1 MAREKV
7 KYKNLAIAFIAAAA
21 IFLSGLFLGEKITSF
36 KIQEVGQV
44 QEDLKTSLASL
55 ELRYKLLE
63 ANVCEF
69 SSFNEFGEELD
80 DLGNRIANI
89 EAGYNKDD
97 PRVLTLKEP
106 YFLLEIRHYLLLK
119 EAKDRCGDGYDLV
132 LYFYSNDKGQC
143 KDCDNQGYILG
154 YLQKKIGYDKLKV
167 YSFDVRSDSPSV
179 QTLEDIHNI
188 EKVPSVVINE
198 EAYEGF
204 LTLEDIEGIL
214 EKN

>member
-1 MAREKV
+1 MPREKV
-7 KYKNLAIAFIAAAA
+7 KYRNLIIAFIAAAA
-21 IFLSGLFLGEKITSF
+21 IFSSGLFLGEKITSF

-44 QEDLKTSLASL
+44 QEDLKNSLASL

-80 DLGNRIANI
+80 ELGNRIANI
-89 EAGYNKDD
+89 EAGYDKDD
-97 PRVLTLKEP
+97 SRVLSLKEP

-119 EAKDRCGDGYDLV
+119 EAKEKCGSDYDLV
-132 LYFYSNDKGQC
+132 LYFYSNDEEQC

-154 YLQKKIGYDKLKV
+154 YLQKKIGYDKIKV

-179 QTLEDIHNI
+179 QTLRDIHDI
-188 EKVPSVVINE
+188 RQVPSIAVNE
-198 EAYEGF
+198 ETYEGF
-204 LTLEDIEGIL
+204 LTLEEIERIL
-214 EKN
+214 EKT

>member
-1 MAREKV
+1 MPREKV
-7 KYKNLAIAFIAAAA
+7 KYRNLIIAFIAAAA
-21 IFLSGLFLGEKITSF
+21 IFSSGLFLGEKITSF

-44 QEDLKTSLASL
+44 QEDLKNSLASL

-80 DLGNRIANI
+80 ELGNRIANI
-89 EAGYNKDD
+89 EAGYDKDD
-97 PRVLTLKEP
+97 PRVLSLKEP

-119 EAKDRCGDGYDLV
+119 EAKEKCGSDYDLV
-132 LYFYSNDKGQC
+132 LYFYSNDEEQC

-154 YLQKKIGYDKLKV
+154 YLQKKIGYDKIKV

-179 QTLEDIHNI
+179 QTLRDIHDI
-188 EKVPSVVINE
+188 RQVPSIAVNE
-198 EAYEGF
+198 ETYEGF
-204 LTLEDIEGIL
+204 LTLEEIERIL
-214 EKN
+214 EKT